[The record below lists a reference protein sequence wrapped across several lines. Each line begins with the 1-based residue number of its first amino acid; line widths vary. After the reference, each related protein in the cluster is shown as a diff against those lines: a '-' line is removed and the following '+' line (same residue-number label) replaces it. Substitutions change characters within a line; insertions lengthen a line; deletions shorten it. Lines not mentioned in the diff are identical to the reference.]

1 MKLITPILT
10 RKFLGSDAGMIKYV
24 ASMRISL
31 QQWQQDLNTGASRNT
46 LRLMLV
52 ALLFLGILF
61 NSSAAPSDVPSA
73 TPVPASPSQTFAVA
87 MPELEGLVT
96 FGIFSPTGDLVRLLY
111 RDATME
117 SIPIGINGSLMTWDE
132 ADSTGKLLP
141 VGTYHAR
148 GLVHGPISISAL
160 PLFTKSWNALKLA
173 PSPLQESF
181 CPDLNALFSSH
192 RITIL
197 AAKDKLQETRP
208 LLVLSAKKEKK
219 SVVILVNGLPLAEL
233 PVDSAVI
240 SPEIKLGHGALPG
253 TAELT
258 LQTRYGTESYTL
270 SGIDQIVPL
279 EAGSL
284 EIPADASHS
293 PPVGK

>member
-1 MKLITPILT
+1 
-10 RKFLGSDAGMIKYV
+10 MIKYV

-46 LRLMLV
+46 LRLMLS
-52 ALLFLGILF
+52 LLFLGILC
-61 NSSAAPSDVPSA
+61 NSFAASPDVPSS

-87 MPELEGLVT
+87 MPELEGPVT

-111 RDATME
+111 RDASME

-141 VGTYHAR
+141 AGTYHAR
-148 GLVHGPISISAL
+148 GLVHGPITISAL

-173 PSPLQESF
+173 SPPLQEIF
-181 CPDLNALFSSH
+181 WPDPNTLFSSH
-192 RITIL
+192 CITVL

-219 SVVILVNGLPLAEL
+219 SVVILVNGLPLTEL
-233 PVDSAVI
+233 PVDSTVI
-240 SPEIKLGHGALPG
+240 SPEIRLSHGALPG

-258 LQTRYGTESYTL
+258 LQTRYGTESYTI
-270 SGIDQIVPL
+270 SGIEQIVPL

-293 PPVGK
+293 PSVGK